1 MRNFCSNSSTQEPK
15 SQWSSPGQILF
26 FGTCLR
32 KKIGYTPASL
42 QEGTSYS
49 VTLNFEKRFNNHRSI
64 IFCVNFH
71 CFKKNKSTSLCSY
84 WASCTNS
91 FKKYVI
97 HSGRMGRNFSKKIC
111 EIFWFQN
118 DRQVLN
124 YPIKHI
130 LYFFDARKALELTF
144 FEQGWT
150 FMQ

>member
-1 MRNFCSNSSTQEPK
+1 MYNDGRWAPSTLPDEHSAVQ
-15 SQWSSPGQILF
+15 
-26 FGTCLR
+26 
-32 KKIGYTPASL
+32 
-42 QEGTSYS
+42 
-49 VTLNFEKRFNNHRSI
+49 
-64 IFCVNFH
+64 
-71 CFKKNKSTSLCSY
+71 
-84 WASCTNS
+84 CT
-91 FKKYVI
+91 YLI
-97 HSGRMGRNFSKKIC
+97 RLHSGGMGRNFSKKIC